1 MNNSLDAISF
11 EYTQAP
17 PMGRAV
23 SAARWIHLAGRGLVA
38 LVFLSAG
45 IGKLMAL
52 QGTAAY
58 IRSKGL
64 PAALL
69 LAVAASILE
78 ITAGAFVAAGLRARA
93 AAMVLAAFLILVTAI
108 FHNPWG
114 LPAAEAQAQAQQ
126 VFKNLAILGG
136 LLLVAMH
143 VPAPEPARPG
153 SKVL

>member
-17 PMGRAV
+17 RMGRAV

-52 QGTAAY
+52 HGTAAY

-64 PAALL
+64 PAALCNS
-69 LAVAASILE
+69 VA
-78 ITAGAFVAAGLRARA
+78 LR
-93 AAMVLAAFLILVTAI
+93 
-108 FHNPWG
+108 
-114 LPAAEAQAQAQQ
+114 LPR
-126 VFKNLAILGG
+126 
-136 LLLVAMH
+136 H
-143 VPAPEPARPG
+143 
-153 SKVL
+153 

>member
-17 PMGRAV
+17 RMGRAV

-52 QGTAAY
+52 HGTAAY

-126 VFKNLAILGG
+126 VFKNLAILGW

-143 VPAPEPARPG
+143 VPAPERSRPG